1 MRKHRRFTRMFGAL
15 ALSLAL
21 ATTSIPAL
29 DINSNQVYGTE
40 KVETPSEVAKLEN
53 MFTTINLMDATIS
66 ELTQAMEKVQVTSK
80 ELVEMYI
87 DRINAYD
94 KQ

>member
-40 KVETPSEVAKLEN
+40 KVETRTDPDNGKG
-53 MFTTINLMDATIS
+53 TG
-66 ELTQAMEKVQVTSK
+66 
-80 ELVEMYI
+80 YI
-87 DRINAYD
+87 
-94 KQ
+94 